1 MRPSSGK
8 KGVDGKYVVRVL
20 SGPLSETRVL
30 ARRFVTEAEAR
41 EFFTRTVVVHQQK
54 ANREHRHYAVALYST
69 RTPRSTE
76 PVEVLADVSVSPEH

>member
-1 MRPSSGK
+1 MRPSAGK

-20 SGPLSETRVL
+20 SGPRGETRVL
-30 ARRFVTEAEAR
+30 ARRFLTEAEAR

-54 ANREHRHYAVALYST
+54 ANREHRLYAVTLYTT

-76 PVEVLADVSVSPEH
+76 THEVLADVNVAPA